1 MKEFWKQFFL
11 RGCIACAGGPLV
23 LTVVWGI
30 LGATGT
36 VATLTVTEVVRGILT
51 VTLLAFIVAGM
62 TAVYQAERLPLAS
75 AILIHAGA
83 LYLTYAVIYLIN
95 GWLASGAVPFLVFTA
110 CFVVGYALIWLIIY
124 ASMRAKAKKLNAGL
138 S

>member
-11 RGCIACAGGPLV
+11 RGCIACACGPLV
-23 LTVVWGI
+23 LAVVWGI

-36 VATLTVTEVVRGILT
+36 VATLTVTEAVRGILT

-75 AILIHAGA
+75 AILIHAGV

-110 CFVVGYALIWLIIY
+110 CFVVGYAQNHG
-124 ASMRAKAKKLNAGL
+124 K
-138 S
+138 